1 MKSAYEIS
9 QLQGYS
15 ISPEEA
21 FYTATLG
28 GAKAMHLDDR
38 IGRIAIGYE
47 ADLVV
52 IDLKS
57 TPMIE
62 NRTNRADNLGDL
74 LFAQIV
80 LADDRAIRA
89 TYAAGNLVYDRKVL
103 LDNPIKG

>member
-1 MKSAYEIS
+1 
-9 QLQGYS
+9 
-15 ISPEEA
+15 
-21 FYTATLG
+21 
-28 GAKAMHLDDR
+28 MHLDDR
-38 IGRIAIGYE
+38 IGRIATGYE